1 MFRFFSDD
9 SVKTSL
15 SLLLVLACAA
25 ASAQAASYDCVAPV
39 FPDHST
45 SNEGV
50 RRIEK
55 QVKQWRA
62 CKDSQR
68 AEMDTLE
75 AERLNAEVEASLG
88 KWINATRAY
97 SKGQLNGRGTL
108 TQMERDKAD
117 YGMWMRG
124 ASPSSAAARTS
135 KL

>member
-1 MFRFFSDD
+1 
-9 SVKTSL
+9 VKTSL
-15 SLLLVLACAA
+15 TLFLVLACAS

-62 CKDSQR
+62 CKDSHR

-75 AERLNAEVEASLG
+75 ADRLNAEVEANLG
-88 KWINATRAY
+88 KWIAATRAY
-97 SKGQLNGRGTL
+97 SKGQFNGRGTL
-108 TQMERDKAD
+108 TQMEHDKAD

-124 ASPSSAAARTS
+124 ATPPPASARMD
-135 KL
+135 KM

>member
-1 MFRFFSDD
+1 M
-9 SVKTSL
+9 KTSL
-15 SLLLVLACAA
+15 PLLLVLAGAA
-25 ASAQAASYDCVAPV
+25 VSAQAASYDCVAPV

-88 KWINATRAY
+88 KWIAATRAY
-97 SKGQLNGRGTL
+97 SKGQFKGGNTL
-108 TQMERDKAD
+108 TQMERDKTD
-117 YGMWMRG
+117 YGMWLRG
-124 ASPSSAAARTS
+124 TPQPHNAAD